1 MAGALG
7 LVSVGCALF
16 FSSSVVKTNRKAKPS
31 DIFSNSGPI
40 NNLSAARV
48 FLFGARDMWFVVA
61 LPIFL
66 YEQLNWGIFGSW
78 EFPCLMGDWLRC
90 GSELCA
96 NFHKKL

>member
-31 DIFSNSGPI
+31 DIFSKSGPI
-40 NNLSAARV
+40 NKLSAARV

-66 YEQLNWGIFGSW
+66 YEQLNWGF
-78 EFPCLMGDWLRC
+78 R
-90 GSELCA
+90 
-96 NFHKKL
+96 KLAVSSPYG